1 MISPV
6 AGERVVKQFADMQ
19 CAWRVRFS
27 GVNDVNVTFPP
38 MVAALC
44 AALAISSLP
53 VSRAQAENYPTRAL
67 TWVVPFAP
75 GGLADVGARM
85 VARKLSEN
93 LGQPVVIENKPG
105 AGGIVGAEAVA
116 NAKPDGYTF
125 YYGAAAPMAVNVSL
139 YKKLS
144 YDPLTSFEPVH
155 GMAMSPLVIAT
166 NPSKPYKTFDEF
178 IAYARKNPGKLNYS
192 SPGVGTAHHLAGEL
206 ISVAANIQMNHIPYK
221 GAAPA
226 MADVMAGVI
235 DVMFDNLL
243 PIKTQLAD
251 GKLLPLAVTSA
262 TRLPTL
268 PDVPTAAERG
278 YPSIIISS
286 WSSVALPAKTPQ
298 PIVDRLAAAFATV
311 MKDPEIVKYFEGG
324 GAIVMADVSKDR
336 LRDFY
341 ASEIAKFRELVVKS
355 GATAN

>member
-1 MISPV
+1 MKVELSSMV
-6 AGERVVKQFADMQ
+6 AG
-19 CAWRVRFS
+19 
-27 GVNDVNVTFPP
+27 
-38 MVAALC
+38 LC
-44 AALAISSLP
+44 AALVVSCAALP
-53 VSRAQAENYPTRAL
+53 QARAESYPNRAV
-67 TWVVPFAP
+67 TWVVPFSP

-85 VARKLSEN
+85 IGKKLSEV
-93 LGQPVVIENKPG
+93 LGQPVIIENKPG

-139 YKKLS
+139 YKKLT
-144 YDPLTSFEPVH
+144 YDPVTSFEPVH
-155 GMAMSPLVIAT
+155 GITMSPLVIAT

-178 IAYARKNPGKLNYS
+178 IAYAKQNPGKLNYS

-243 PIKTQLAD
+243 PIKAQLAV
-251 GKLLPLAVTSA
+251 GKLRPLAVTSA
-262 TRLPTL
+262 QRLPTL
-268 PDVPTAAERG
+268 PDVPTAAELG
-278 YPSIIISS
+278 YPTIVISS
-286 WSSVALPAKTPQ
+286 WASAALPAKTPQ
-298 PIVDRLAAAFATV
+298 PIVDRLAAAFGEV
-311 MKDPEIVKYFEGG
+311 MKDPEIVKYFEEG
-324 GAIVMADVSKDR
+324 GAIVMTDVSKEK

-341 ASEIAKFRELVVKS
+341 VSEIAKFKALVEKS

>member
-1 MISPV
+1 MKASLSSV
-6 AGERVVKQFADMQ
+6 ATVV
-19 CAWRVRFS
+19 CAVFS
-27 GVNDVNVTFPP
+27 VSCGVPPQAKAEVYPARAVTW
-38 MVAALC
+38 
-44 AALAISSLP
+44 I
-53 VSRAQAENYPTRAL
+53 
-67 TWVVPFAP
+67 VPFAP

-85 VARKLSEN
+85 IGKKLSEK
-93 LGQPVVIENKPG
+93 LGQPVIVENKPG

-139 YKKLS
+139 YKNLS

-155 GMAMSPLVIAT
+155 GITMSPLVIAT
-166 NPSKPYKTFDEF
+166 NPSKPYKTFEEF
-178 IAYARKNPGKLNYS
+178 IAYARKNPGKINYS

-206 ISVAANIQMNHIPYK
+206 ISVAADIQMNHIPYK

-243 PIKTQLAD
+243 PIKAQLAD
-251 GKLLPLAVTSA
+251 GKLLPLAVSSA
-262 TRLPTL
+262 KRLPTL
-268 PDVPTAAERG
+268 PNVPTAAELG
-278 YPSIIISS
+278 YPSIVISS
-286 WSSVALPAKTPQ
+286 WASAALPAKTPQ
-298 PIVDRLAAAFATV
+298 PIVDRLAAAFGEV
-311 MKDPEIVKYFEGG
+311 MKDPQIVRYFEEG
-324 GAIVMADVSKDR
+324 GAIVMSDVSKDQ

-341 ASEIAKFRELVVKS
+341 VSEIAKFKTLVEKS

>member
-1 MISPV
+1 MTAGLSAVVV
-6 AGERVVKQFADMQ
+6 AI
-19 CAWRVRFS
+19 C
-27 GVNDVNVTFPP
+27 
-38 MVAALC
+38 
-44 AALAISSLP
+44 ILP
-53 VSRAQAENYPTRAL
+53 AQAKAERYPNKAL

-75 GGLADVGARM
+75 GGLADVGSR
-85 VARKLSEN
+85 VVGKKLSEK
-93 LGQPVVIENKPG
+93 LGQPVIIENRPG

-155 GMAMSPLVIAT
+155 GLAMTPLVVAT
-166 NPSKPYKTFDEF
+166 NPSKPYKTFEEF
-178 IAYARKNPGKLNYS
+178 IAYARKHPGKINYS

-206 ISVAANIQMNHIPYK
+206 LSVAANIQMNHIPYK

-226 MADVMAGVI
+226 LADVMAGVI

-243 PIKTQLAD
+243 PIKAQLA
-251 GKLLPLAVTSA
+251 GGNLRPLVVTSA
-262 TRLPTL
+262 TRLQAL
-268 PDVPTAAERG
+268 PDVPTATELG
-278 YPSIIISS
+278 YRSLVISS

-298 PIVDRLAAAFATV
+298 PIVDRLSAAFREV
-311 MKDPEIVKYFEGG
+311 MTDPEIVKYFEEG
-324 GAIVMADVSKDR
+324 GAIVMSDIGTGE
-336 LRDFY
+336 LRKFY
-341 ASEIAKFRELVVKS
+341 ASEIAKFKMLVEKS